1 MRGEKAIYRLLCGVM
16 LCLVVACAPVAAPG
30 ANPEQPKLAQD
41 PQKQN
46 SDADLSS
53 EEERLRNAGKVLQEI
68 LNIPEGIPKDLFDN
82 AECVA
87 VFPSVV
93 KGAFIVGA
101 QYGRG
106 AMVCRSG
113 QTNMGPWGAPI
124 MMALEGGSFGFQIG
138 GQATDFVF
146 LVMNKRGADSLLDSK
161 VKLGADASVAAGP
174 KGRTASAATDVA
186 FRSEILSYSRS
197 RGAFAGVSLEGSTLR
212 PDGDANQ
219 DLYGREI
226 KPRQEI
232 ASGELQAP
240 PAAQVLV
247 STLQKASPKNLSDAT
262 EAQKGAAEGR
272 KQEQKPPL

>member
-1 MRGEKAIYRLLCGVM
+1 MYRLLCGVV
-16 LCLVVACAPVAAPG
+16 LCLVVVSAPVAAQE
-30 ANPEQPKLAQD
+30 ANPEQQKLA
-41 PQKQN
+41 PGAQKQD

-53 EEERLRNAGKVLQEI
+53 EEERLQSAGKVLQEV
-68 LNIPEGIPKDLFDN
+68 LNIPEGIPKDLLDN

-93 KGAFIVGA
+93 KAAFIVGG

-113 QTNMGPWGAPI
+113 KTNMGPWGAPI

-226 KPRQEI
+226 KPRQAI

-240 PAAQVLV
+240 PAAEALV
-247 STLQKASPKNLSDAT
+247 NTLQRASPKNLSDVT
-262 EAQKGAAEGR
+262 EAQKDAAESR
-272 KQEQKPPL
+272 KPGPKPPL

>member
-1 MRGEKAIYRLLCGVM
+1 MVLW
-16 LCLVVACAPVAAPG
+16 LVVACAPVAAQG
-30 ANPEQPKLAQD
+30 ANPEQQKPAPD
-41 PQKQN
+41 PQKQD

-53 EEERLRNAGKVLQEI
+53 EEERLQSAGKVLQEV
-68 LNIPEGIPKDLFDN
+68 LNIPEGIPKDLLDN

-93 KGAFIVGA
+93 KAAFIVGG

-113 QTNMGPWGAPI
+113 KTNMGPWGAPI

-197 RGAFAGVSLEGSTLR
+197 RGAFAGV
-212 PDGDANQ
+212 
-219 DLYGREI
+219 
-226 KPRQEI
+226 
-232 ASGELQAP
+232 
-240 PAAQVLV
+240 
-247 STLQKASPKNLSDAT
+247 
-262 EAQKGAAEGR
+262 
-272 KQEQKPPL
+272 

>member
-1 MRGEKAIYRLLCGVM
+1 MYRLLCGVV
-16 LCLVVACAPVAAPG
+16 LCLVVACAPVAAEE
-30 ANPEQPKLAQD
+30 ANPEQQKLAPGGAQRQD
-41 PQKQN
+41 

-53 EEERLRNAGKVLQEI
+53 EEERLQSAGKVLQEV
-68 LNIPEGIPKDLFDN
+68 LNIPEGIPKDLLDN

-93 KGAFIVGA
+93 KAAFIVGG

-113 QTNMGPWGAPI
+113 KTNMGPWGAPI

-212 PDGDANQ
+212 PDDDANQ

-226 KPRQEI
+226 KPRQAI
-232 ASGELQAP
+232 ASGELQTP
-240 PAAQVLV
+240 PAAEALV

-262 EAQKGAAEGR
+262 QAQKSAAESR
-272 KQEQKPPL
+272 KQEQKPPR